1 MVISDHESARKTF
14 AQTGKLPPADDT
26 RMPRPANKDWP
37 VTACAFDLG
46 LARKEGQNPFLPKS
60 EAAVA
65 LAECFERVHAVD
77 PSAEQIRN
85 AVAHPRVS
93 YAVAPAEETGL
104 PPRSV
109 DLVVAAQALH
119 WFDLDRFYPE
129 LRRVGREG
137 AVFAATTYGLTRVSP
152 AVDRVVD
159 RLYHE
164 TLQGDWPPERRH
176 VDAGYRSLPFP
187 FPELDSPALT
197 IEERWSFDR
206 FMGYLATWS
215 GVSAYRRRTGVD
227 PLATAESELRAAWGD
242 PGAQVPISWPLAV
255 RAGRIDG

>member
-1 MVISDHESARKTF
+1 MLRAMATFKDHFSGVAGAYAGFRPHYPEALVRWLCEV
-14 AQTGKLPPADDT
+14 A
-26 RMPRPANKDWP
+26 PRTEVALDVGCGN
-37 VTACAFDLG
+37 
-46 LARKEGQNPFLPKS
+46 GQ
-60 EAAVA
+60 AAVA
-65 LAECFERVHAVD
+65 LAERFERVHAVD

-85 AVAHPRVS
+85 AAPHPRVA

-137 AVFAATTYGLTRVSP
+137 AVFAATTYGLTRVNP
-152 AVDRVVD
+152 GVDRLVD
-159 RLYHE
+159 RLYHQ
-164 TLQGDWPPERRH
+164 TLQGFWPPERRH
-176 VDAGYRSLPFP
+176 VDAGYQSLPFP
-187 FPELDSPALT
+187 FPELEAPALA
-197 IEERWSFDR
+197 IEERWPFDR

-215 GVSAYRRRTGVD
+215 GVSAYRRQTGVD
-227 PLATAESELRAAWGD
+227 PLAAAEPELRSAWGD
-242 PGAQVPISWPLAV
+242 PGALLLVSWPLAV